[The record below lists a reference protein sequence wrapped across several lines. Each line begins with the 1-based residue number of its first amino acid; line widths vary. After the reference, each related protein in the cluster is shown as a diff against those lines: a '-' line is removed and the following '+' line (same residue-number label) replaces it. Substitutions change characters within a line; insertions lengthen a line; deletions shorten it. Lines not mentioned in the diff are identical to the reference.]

1 LILPKENP
9 IWNLMDLHALTVRQN
24 IEGEVA
30 PEIEAGEAGAEAV
43 DLEVDHV
50 TEDHEADHVTEDHE
64 ADLVT
69 EAAKMVSVKKR
80 TMCSLSCSEWQY
92 MNRRGGFNRPLDYV
106 Q

>member
-1 LILPKENP
+1 
-9 IWNLMDLHALTVRQN
+9 MDLHALTVRQN

-50 TEDHEADHVTEDHE
+50 TEDREADHVTEDHEADHVTEDHE

-69 EAAKMVSVKKR
+69 EAAKMVSAKKR